1 MEVVFLGTGVGVPSL
16 KRASP
21 GLIVVAGEENLLFD
35 SGPGT
40 LRKMLEAGFTYQ
52 DIDRVF
58 YTHFHVDHIAD
69 LAPLLF
75 ATKYP
80 LSLREQNLTITG
92 PRGFREF
99 YGQLVQLYGNQI
111 VSEHYPLR
119 VEEAD
124 QAGIEG
130 KGFRIVT
137 GPVAHT
143 EESIGYRIED
153 AEGKILIYAGD
164 SDYSA
169 SLVQLCKNAN
179 LVILEC
185 SFPDKVEG
193 HLSPSLAGR
202 VATEANAERL
212 VLTHL
217 YPVCDQQYILTLC
230 EREFSGEL
238 LIAHDLMRIKV

>member
-16 KRASP
+16 RRASP

-75 ATKYP
+75 AAKYP
-80 LSLREQNLTITG
+80 LSLRKENLTIIGPTG
-92 PRGFREF
+92 FKEF
-99 YGQLVQLYGNQI
+99 HEQLVQLYGKQI
-111 VSEHYPLR
+111 VSEHYLLR
-119 VEEAD
+119 VEEVD

-130 KGFRIVT
+130 RGFRIVT
-137 GPVAHT
+137 GSVAHT
-143 EESIGYRIED
+143 EQSIGYRIED
-153 AEGKILIYAGD
+153 AEGKILVYSGD
-164 SDYSA
+164 SDYST

-185 SFPDKVEG
+185 SFPDKVQG

-212 VLTHL
+212 ALTHL
-217 YPVCDQQYILTLC
+217 YPICDEREILALC
-230 EREFSGEL
+230 EREFSGEV
-238 LIAHDLMRIKV
+238 LIAQDLMRVRV